1 MDDSP
6 ARVACA
12 PAGTKRPVFIYP
24 RAQAVSQEPPP
35 PPSPRHQDG
44 HLPPCRPQ
52 LSPFPAAGSPALLW
66 HIQSSLPKED
76 GWCWDSA
83 RSWAAPPG
91 PVLLLHPTRVSP
103 PVRAGLQ
110 QLSPGSISSLDGC
123 GSSLDGCGSRARAL
137 CRSVRGAHPKH
148 TFGLWD
154 LCAQHSAVLQFRVTQ
169 AGRWGV
175 PEGQIPS
182 WSLGSA
188 VNGLIYVW
196 RQIITALSS
205 SVRQTGPAEPHNT
218 FLAPHLSP

>member
-1 MDDSP
+1 MWLCRLCPGQGCSLVCCARCWSRDLTRRRLQASSCALQGGCLAMDDSP

-76 GWCWDSA
+76 GWCWDST

-123 GSSLDGCGSRARAL
+123 GSRARAL

-154 LCAQHSAVLQFRVTQ
+154 L
-169 AGRWGV
+169 
-175 PEGQIPS
+175 
-182 WSLGSA
+182 
-188 VNGLIYVW
+188 
-196 RQIITALSS
+196 
-205 SVRQTGPAEPHNT
+205 
-218 FLAPHLSP
+218 